1 MRILFLTNFYPP
13 HALGGQGHSCRQ
25 MVDSLRQRGHE
36 TAVLTSMHGM
46 HNHPVAADGVYRWLY
61 LEMDFTPWRNALLF
75 LQRKGRENHNLL
87 ALERLLSQFEPDVVF
102 VWGMWN
108 LSHALPALAEAHCPG
123 KVVYRFAEYWPT
135 LPTQHELY
143 WLAPGRRWYSR
154 FPKWLVR
161 QIALPLLAADDERPP
176 LRFEHVICVS
186 EATRKVLAQAGLPVA
201 NARVIHTG
209 LDVRQ
214 YTNGSGRHA
223 SSDEDKPLKLLY
235 AGRLAPQ
242 KGVETA
248 IETVAELVLERGVT
262 GVKLDVAGDGNVDY
276 VARLR
281 ALAAAAGV
289 DRHVSFLGRVPAEEM
304 PGRMR
309 QADVLLVPSNWPEP
323 FARVVLEGMICG
335 LVVVATPLGGTS
347 EIVVDG
353 HNGLLFT
360 AGDSR
365 DLAQKV
371 TTLARDPA
379 LRNRLAQAGRQTV
392 MEKFTLPVMLD
403 KVESYLHEVADSR
416 QLSAVSR
423 RLKADS

>member
-1 MRILFLTNFYPP
+1 
-13 HALGGQGHSCRQ
+13 
-25 MVDSLRQRGHE
+25 
-36 TAVLTSMHGM
+36 
-46 HNHPVAADGVYRWLY
+46 
-61 LEMDFTPWRNALLF
+61 
-75 LQRKGRENHNLL
+75 
-87 ALERLLSQFEPDVVF
+87 
-102 VWGMWN
+102 
-108 LSHALPALAEAHCPG
+108 
-123 KVVYRFAEYWPT
+123 
-135 LPTQHELY
+135 
-143 WLAPGRRWYSR
+143 
-154 FPKWLVR
+154 
-161 QIALPLLAADDERPP
+161 
-176 LRFEHVICVS
+176 
-186 EATRKVLAQAGLPVA
+186 
-201 NARVIHTG
+201 
-209 LDVRQ
+209 
-214 YTNGSGRHA
+214 
-223 SSDEDKPLKLLY
+223 
-235 AGRLAPQ
+235 
-242 KGVETA
+242 
-248 IETVAELVLERGVT
+248 
-262 GVKLDVAGDGNVDY
+262 
-276 VARLR
+276 
-281 ALAAAAGV
+281 
-289 DRHVSFLGRVPAEEM
+289 M